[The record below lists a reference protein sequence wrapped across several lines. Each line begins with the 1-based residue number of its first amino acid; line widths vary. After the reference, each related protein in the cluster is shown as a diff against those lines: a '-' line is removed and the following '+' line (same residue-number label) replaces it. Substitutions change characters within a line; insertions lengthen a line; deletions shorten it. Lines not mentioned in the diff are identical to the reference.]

1 MKRLSFLFF
10 FGALLINIPPSSA
23 DDTTILQRLGVA
35 NADHGQS
42 EFKKCLNC
50 HTIDRKGEH
59 SIGPNLWGIL
69 HREVAAADNF
79 EYSNSFKEL
88 KGKWTIERLDS
99 YLEKPR
105 SHAKDTNMTFVGIK
119 KASQRANLISYLN
132 QNSDLIFNF
141 AALSQDVGAVPDEP
155 VDADEYGVLFIAK
168 GVEET
173 HAYCT
178 ACHSER
184 IIAQQGLDR
193 AGWEELLEWMAD
205 EQGMSEIDEPDLTL
219 VLNYLSEHYNKS
231 RPNFPK

>member
-1 MKRLSFLFF
+1 MRHLFFLFF
-10 FGALLINIPPSSA
+10 FGALLMCAAPLFA
-23 DDTTILQRLGVA
+23 DDTSILQRLAVA
-35 NADHGQS
+35 NTDHGKS

-50 HTIDRKGEH
+50 HTIERKGEH

-69 HREVAAADNF
+69 HRDVATADDF
-79 EYSNSFKEL
+79 EYSKNFKEL

-119 KASQRANLISYLN
+119 KPSQRANLISYLN
-132 QNSDLIFNF
+132 QNSDLMFNF
-141 AALSQDVGAVPDEP
+141 AALSQDAGQEADEP

-184 IIAQQGLDR
+184 IVAQQGLDR
-193 AGWEELLEWMAD
+193 AGWEELLEWMEE

-219 VLNYLSEHYNKS
+219 VLNYLSKHYNKA